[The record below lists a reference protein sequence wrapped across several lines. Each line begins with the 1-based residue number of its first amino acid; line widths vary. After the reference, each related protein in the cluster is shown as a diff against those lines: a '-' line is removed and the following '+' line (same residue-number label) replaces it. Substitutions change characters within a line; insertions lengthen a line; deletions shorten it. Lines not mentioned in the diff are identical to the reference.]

1 MLADFLTDGIAVSQK
16 LNVRF
21 FNIFIQFFRNRTAN
35 AEIDLIGVR
44 FMLNAERERVRN
56 IQADRVLL
64 EVTHFTGIV
73 EIRQ

>member
-21 FNIFIQFFRNRTAN
+21 FNIFIQFFRNRAAN
-35 AEIDLIGVR
+35 AEIDLIGIR
-44 FMLNAERERVRN
+44 FMLNVDRERVRN

-64 EVTHFTGIV
+64 EVTYFTGIV